1 MLAFDPFGSDVSLIW
16 NRFDLISAVGLICL
30 CSLDPSISPSSSSSI
45 HKTTIQSIRNS
56 FNSFI
61 HPPFLSFFL
70 SNKHSI
76 LISFIRSSLP
86 LLSQLVFIAQK
97 PPECA
102 ANRLPHTSCTLS
114 IFLFLLLVLLFLLVF
129 LVLLL
134 LFLILQKRG
143 IHHRRHF

>member
-1 MLAFDPFGSDVSLIW
+1 MLGFDPFGSDVSLIW
-16 NRFDLISAVGLICL
+16 NRFAVITAVELICL
-30 CSLDPSISPSSSSSI
+30 CSLDPSISPSSI
-45 HKTTIQSIRNS
+45 HNTTIQSIRNS
-56 FNSFI
+56 FI
-61 HPPFLSFFL
+61 HSPSLPLSFFL